1 MNLQIKEF
9 SRTVV
14 VPIYKS
20 QDHIQKLF
28 EYIQQIADVVGEVE
42 ILFVIDGSP
51 DSSESVICVEAQKY
65 SFKVRI
71 IRLSRNFG
79 VGPALHAALS
89 NLETSSVVIVGSDRQ
104 EPFEF
109 YTECFNRLETAE
121 VDVCIG
127 ARISRDDPFLQ
138 STMSKLFWT
147 FYRRF
152 ADKDMPTGG
161 IDGVGMS
168 EKAYTALQQLPE
180 LNTNFMLQLQ
190 WLGFRRVYIPF
201 ARVKRES
208 GKSSWTMRGR
218 VKLAI
223 DSVFGFSNLPIQIL
237 AIIRN
242 FGVLLTTT
250 ILFSSIFLS
259 DLNIDDSRLG
269 NIANMIGLLLGALI
283 LLGIG
288 IIGNYVIRIY
298 DNSKIRPKWV
308 IDEIYTLNDEQNE

>member
-1 MNLQIKEF
+1 MMNLQIREF
-9 SRTVV
+9 TRTVV

-28 EYIQQIADVVGEVE
+28 EYIQQIADAVGELE

-65 SFKVRI
+65 DFRIRI

-109 YTECFNRLETAE
+109 YVDCFNRLETAE

-127 ARISRDDPFLQ
+127 SRISRDDPFLQ
-138 STMSKLFWT
+138 STLSKLFWT
-147 FYRRF
+147 FYRKF
-152 ADKDMPTGG
+152 ADKDMPPGG

-168 EKAYTALQQLPE
+168 KKAFKALQQLPE

-223 DSVFGFSNLPIQIL
+223 DSIFGFSNLPIQIL

-242 FGVLLTTT
+242 FGLLLTTT
-250 ILFSSIFLS
+250 ILFFSIFLS

-269 NIANMIGLLLGALI
+269 NIANMISLLVGALI

-298 DNSKIRPKWV
+298 DNSKIRPKWI
-308 IDEIYTLNDEQNE
+308 IDEIYTLN

>member
-1 MNLQIKEF
+1 MNLQIREF
-9 SRTVV
+9 TRTVV

-28 EYIQQIADVVGEVE
+28 EYIQQIADAVGELE

-65 SFKVRI
+65 DFRIRI

-109 YTECFNRLETAE
+109 YVDCFNRLETAE

-127 ARISRDDPFLQ
+127 SRISRDDPFLQ
-138 STMSKLFWT
+138 STLSKLFWT
-147 FYRRF
+147 FYRKF
-152 ADKDMPTGG
+152 ADKDMPPGG

-168 EKAYTALQQLPE
+168 KKAFKALQQLPE

-223 DSVFGFSNLPIQIL
+223 DSIFGFSNLPIQIL

-242 FGVLLTTT
+242 FGLLLTTT
-250 ILFSSIFLS
+250 ILFFSIFLS

-269 NIANMIGLLLGALI
+269 NIANMISLLVGALI

-298 DNSKIRPKWV
+298 DNSKIRPKWI
-308 IDEIYTLNDEQNE
+308 IDEIYTLN